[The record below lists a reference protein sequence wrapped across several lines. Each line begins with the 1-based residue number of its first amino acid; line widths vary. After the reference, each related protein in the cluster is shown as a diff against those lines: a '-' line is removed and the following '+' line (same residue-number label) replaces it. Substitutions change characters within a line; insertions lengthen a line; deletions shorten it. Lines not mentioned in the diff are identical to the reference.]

1 MDPVKS
7 PTAVVETSTSGPVS
21 APIMTAAEP
30 HIFVIFG
37 ATGDL
42 MGRKLLPAL
51 HRLSVRGLLNPQ
63 SVLLGIGIE
72 TEFDDASFR
81 KRAREQLIVDGVSP
95 AELAAGAS
103 RDRLFYQPMP
113 KADADDYAA
122 LVKRITSIERER
134 NLPGNRVFYL
144 ALPPAAFPSTIAALG
159 AAGLNRSA
167 GWTRLVIEKP
177 FGRDLESAE
186 KLNELVHRWFD
197 EQQVYRIDHY
207 LGKETVRNLLVFRF
221 ANSLFEPLWNRDRV
235 ESVEITV
242 AESLGVEHRARY
254 YESAGALRDMIQ
266 NHLTQ
271 LLTLV
276 AMEPPASF
284 HAEAIRQEKA
294 KVLMSVAPIR
304 PADVVFGQYAAG
316 KIGDTPAP
324 AYRDEPGIAKDSQ
337 IETFVA
343 LRLEIANWRWHGVPF
358 FLRTGKRMATRSS
371 QLVVTFRSPPVS
383 MFQPFDSTPIH
394 ANALVTT
401 LQPDEGFDLH
411 FEIKE
416 PGESIRLQSRKLH
429 FRYSEAFAPLPDAY
443 ETLLLDVLKGDP
455 TLFVRD
461 DWVEASWKL
470 YTPLLQNRPPVG
482 PYAAGSWGPVEADR
496 LLKDL
501 GRGWT
506 NP

>member
-1 MDPVKS
+1 MDPIG
-7 PTAVVETSTSGPVS
+7 STNTLVGASTCTPAS
-21 APIMTAAEP
+21 EPAMTAAEP
-30 HIFVIFG
+30 HVFVIFG

-51 HRLSVRGLLNPQ
+51 HQLSARGLLNPQ
-63 SVLLGIGIE
+63 SVLLGIGVE

-81 KRAREQLIVDGVSP
+81 KRAREQLIADGISP
-95 AELAAGAS
+95 ADFAAGACG
-103 RDRLFYQPMP
+103 DRLFYQPMP

-122 LVKRITSIERER
+122 LLARITKIEQER
-134 NLPGNRVFYL
+134 KLPGNRVFYL
-144 ALPPAAFPSTIAALG
+144 ALPPTAFPSTITALG
-159 AAGLNRSA
+159 VAGLNRSA

-197 EQQVYRIDHY
+197 EKQVYRIDHY

-254 YESAGALRDMIQ
+254 YEGAGALRDMIQ

-271 LLTLV
+271 LLTLA
-276 AMEPPASF
+276 AMEVPASF
-284 HAEAIRQEKA
+284 DAEAIRQEKA
-294 KVLMSVAPIR
+294 KVLCSVAAIR
-304 PADVVFGQYAAG
+304 PEDVVFGQYTAG
-316 KIGDTPAP
+316 KIDEMPVPG
-324 AYRDEPGIAKDSQ
+324 YRDEPGVAKDSQ

-343 LRLEIANWRWHGVPF
+343 LRLEIANWRWHGTSF
-358 FLRTGKRMATRSS
+358 FLRTGKRMARRSS
-371 QLVVTFRSPPVS
+371 EIVVTFRRPPVS
-383 MFQPFDSTPIH
+383 MFQPFDSSPIH
-394 ANALVTT
+394 SNALVMA

-416 PGESIRLQSRKLH
+416 PGESVRLQSRKLH

-443 ETLLLDVLKGDP
+443 ETLLLDVLKGDA

-470 YTPLLQNRPPVG
+470 YTPLLQNRPPVR
-482 PYAAGSWGPVEADR
+482 PYAAGTWGPAEADR

-501 GRGWT
+501 GRGWAA
-506 NP
+506 P